1 MVNLTLKEAQEVIMD
16 NKDKEIVFVEGETL
30 RLNGGDVIK
39 IPRLTIGKI
48 LSISS
53 AISKLAKAAKEEAP
67 ELFSAKEWAENPEAF
82 GPKLVGA
89 LPILFP
95 VLSEQIV
102 DVVASYIGREP
113 DWVKENIDLED
124 LGEIATPLFASLLSQ
139 GNLLMG
145 KINQAFEEK
154 AAQK

>member
-1 MVNLTLKEAQEVIMD
+1 MD
-16 NKDKEIVFVEGETL
+16 NKDKEEKIVFVEGETL
-30 RLNGGDVIK
+30 RLNNNEVIK

-67 ELFSAKEWAENPEAF
+67 ELFSAKDWSENPEAF
-82 GPKLVGA
+82 GPKLVA
-89 LPILFP
+89 SLPLLFP

-102 DVVASYIGREP
+102 AVVASYIGKEP
-113 DWVKENIDLED
+113 EWVKETLDLED

-154 AAQK
+154 PEQK